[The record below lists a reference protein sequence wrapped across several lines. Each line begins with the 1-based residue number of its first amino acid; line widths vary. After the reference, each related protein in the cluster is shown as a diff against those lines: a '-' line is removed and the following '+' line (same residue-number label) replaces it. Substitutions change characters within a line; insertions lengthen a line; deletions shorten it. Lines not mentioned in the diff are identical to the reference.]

1 MPKKAKDIQYYEA
14 TGRRKES
21 VARVRLYITS
31 KKSTAKPAKTD
42 AIKAGEIVV
51 NHKPI
56 SEYFKTLVLQR
67 QAGFPLRLTGNE
79 DRFATSIRVMG
90 GGVQGQVEAI
100 VHGIARALCLASDE
114 YRPVLKQGGLLTR
127 DARTRE
133 RRKVGMGG
141 KARRKRQSPKR

>member
-31 KKSTAKPAKTD
+31 KKSTAKTD
-42 AIKAGEIVV
+42 AVKAGEIIV
-51 NHKPI
+51 NKKPLN
-56 SEYFKTLVLQR
+56 EYFQTIVLQR
-67 QAGFPLRLTGNE
+67 QAGLPFRLTNNE
-79 DRFATSIRVMG
+79 DRFATTIKVMG
-90 GGVQGQVEAI
+90 GGIQGQVEAI
-100 VHGIARALCLASDE
+100 VHGISRALCLASAE

>member
-1 MPKKAKDIQYYEA
+1 MPKKAKDIQYYQA

-21 VARVRLYITS
+21 VARVRLYIAS
-31 KKSTAKPAKTD
+31 KKSTAKTEAVKP
-42 AIKAGEIVV
+42 GEIII
-51 NHKPI
+51 NKKPI
-56 SEYFKTLVLQR
+56 AEYFKTLVLRR
-67 QAGFPLRLTGNE
+67 QVGFPLRLTRNE
-79 DRFATSIRVMG
+79 DRFATSIKVMG

-100 VHGIARALCLASDE
+100 VHGISRALCLASDE